1 MLPQIKPGQAQIQVG
16 NCYVSANLSRKSV
29 VLTLQWLKP
38 VQDTEKQRGI
48 ILFSNIMGKEKK
60 KFHFISINSAFQTGA
75 LSEEGLLCVDDKAGY
90 IQISV
95 TKLASLLKAY
105 QHGAQWGSRVPG

>member
-38 VQDTEKQRGI
+38 VQDTENQRGI

-60 KFHFISINSAFQTGA
+60 IHFISINSVFQTGA
-75 LSEEGLLCVDDKAGY
+75 LSEEGLLCVDDKAGH

-105 QHGAQWGSRVPG
+105 QRGAQWGSRVPG